1 MPGDGPLAQ
10 LVERHV
16 YTVDVIGSSPVGPT
30 GRGGTIVSETELI
43 AVWNRARR
51 DLILSQLA
59 PTALLGFSIL
69 LLILGLADADL
80 AVRIAA
86 VGILLAS
93 GVLGVLAQF
102 SAASEAEAAG
112 RDLRDAGS
120 SAVAARIAT
129 SARWLWVAK
138 FVTPLIFVGVFAA
151 LIVAI
156 FF

>member
-69 LLILGLADADL
+69 LMILGLADADL
-80 AVRIAA
+80 AVRFAA
-86 VGILLAS
+86 AGILLAS
-93 GVLGVLAQF
+93 GVLGAVAQY
-102 SAASEAEAAG
+102 SAASEAQAAG
-112 RDLRDAGS
+112 RELS
-120 SAVAARIAT
+120 SAEASVVGGRIAA
-129 SARWLWVAK
+129 SARWLWIVK
-138 FVTPLIFVGVFAA
+138 FVTPAIFVLIFGVLLVA
-151 LIVAI
+151 L
-156 FF
+156 FL